1 MMANVDKL
9 KKEVDSIKNSLD
21 RLKNN
26 ISVLSEEDKKNRTDE
41 LKKRAEL
48 TKMKIQTEITMLSM
62 QLGEDKKREKA
73 EAQVLL
79 NTVNDIINLQLSI
92 LTWNTGWTTAES
104 TWSWDNWGAKEDSD
118 KSSFWDSWRWKA
130 LKRTGIAWGIWAW
143 IAWISSKFKWND
155 DEEEEEEESESA
167 DESESSDKKKK
178 KKKKKGKEEWSRW
191 SNFLLKAWLATWT
204 VIWWVEVFKH
214 RNRVSS
220 RVKERLWLALS
231 FDQAIQKVESEVR
244 NWKVDADHF
253 GAFNSHFEWWITYDE
268 GTKEIC
274 SYWQRTKI
282 EKNWKKLQWMDVEF
296 ASWEELIHAA
306 NIVNFAKRRLKWRWA
321 TAKPFWKTSRWWDI
335 SFTCSARWEQEF
347 MSASNSNEWS
357 WILWTL
363 WTTWWW
369 ILWWY
374 CAWVKWAAIWAVWGW
389 TWWYALWAYIDNTST
404 AGRFC
409 ETISRW
415 KNFDE
420 FLIYLNN
427 QTDENWKSLWESYG
441 EQHVDTSETPVNP
454 VIDNWLEWTER
465 GWILAEIENEY
476 WEDQTWRRNLE
487 IKRWW
492 NESWG
497 NPEEY
502 IISSYGHELKLTL
515 KWWPTRKWENIDYNK
530 IKKIHIEKYEYIDW
544 NKIESWWDWLDIDFP
559 HTEEGL
565 KEAIRVINLTNM
577 IVEDRASKWEETCP
591 FAYWK
596 YKTPF
601 ALEIDTPGSWT
612 NHIWWTTILN
622 HSTLKS
628 KFPTLHDDLDEFP
641 STQSAIW
648 FNDSFQR
655 KMRNQAVNDKSEW
668 SQYIKFLHQIGKWS
682 FRKKVW

>member
-104 TWSWDNWGAKEDSD
+104 TWSWDNWGAKEDD
-118 KSSFWDSWRWKA
+118 NKSSFRDSWRWKA

-321 TAKPFWKTSRWWDI
+321 TSKPFVETNRWWDI
-335 SFTCSARWEQEF
+335 AFNCSGLWKQEF
-347 MSASNSNEWS
+347 MTASDSNEWS
-357 WILWTL
+357 WILW
-363 WTTWWW
+363 
-369 ILWWY
+369 
-374 CAWVKWAAIWAVWGW
+374 
-389 TWWYALWAYIDNTST
+389 
-404 AGRFC
+404 
-409 ETISRW
+409 
-415 KNFDE
+415 
-420 FLIYLNN
+420 
-427 QTDENWKSLWESYG
+427 
-441 EQHVDTSETPVNP
+441 
-454 VIDNWLEWTER
+454 
-465 GWILAEIENEY
+465 
-476 WEDQTWRRNLE
+476 
-487 IKRWW
+487 
-492 NESWG
+492 
-497 NPEEY
+497 
-502 IISSYGHELKLTL
+502 
-515 KWWPTRKWENIDYNK
+515 
-530 IKKIHIEKYEYIDW
+530 
-544 NKIESWWDWLDIDFP
+544 
-559 HTEEGL
+559 
-565 KEAIRVINLTNM
+565 
-577 IVEDRASKWEETCP
+577 
-591 FAYWK
+591 
-596 YKTPF
+596 
-601 ALEIDTPGSWT
+601 
-612 NHIWWTTILN
+612 
-622 HSTLKS
+622 
-628 KFPTLHDDLDEFP
+628 
-641 STQSAIW
+641 
-648 FNDSFQR
+648 
-655 KMRNQAVNDKSEW
+655 
-668 SQYIKFLHQIGKWS
+668 
-682 FRKKVW
+682 